1 VSTQPRLS
9 VGLPVYNGE
18 KYIAESIESL
28 LGQSYKDFEL
38 IISDNASTDST
49 ADICRRYAGQ
59 DSRIRYIR
67 QPRNLGLSAN
77 HNFVAEQSR
86 GEFFKWAAADDLY
99 GRDLLQS
106 CVDALDQHP
115 DVVLAHS
122 WTAAIDG
129 AGNVMQAYKYPL
141 STDSPSASERFRSFM
156 FGSSGLF
163 DDPGSRDHRLIRLD
177 NQGILRACDE
187 YGVIRTKI
195 LRQIAP
201 HDSYHHQDRIVVCE
215 LLLHGPF
222 HETPDWLYFRRDH
235 DDRVYRSSGANKSSL
250 RARCE
255 VLDPRR
261 ANRLKHPTARL
272 VAEYFWGYVGAIR
285 RAPLSSADRR
295 ECYRHLTQWMA
306 DRAVSSVVPRHLE
319 PIDQQLSAVHENHA
333 GSVRPD
339 VSGREGRS

>member
-1 VSTQPRLS
+1 VNTVPRLS

-18 KYIAESIESL
+18 KYLTESIESL

-49 ADICRRYAGQ
+49 ADICRRYANQ

-67 QPRNLGLSAN
+67 QPRNIGLAPN
-77 HNFVAEQSR
+77 HNFVVDKSR
-86 GEFFKWAAADDLY
+86 GEFFKWAASDDLY
-99 GRDLLQS
+99 ARDLLQS
-106 CVDALDQHP
+106 CVDALDAHP

-129 AGNVMQAYKYPL
+129 AGNIMQAYKYPL
-141 STDSPSASERFRSFM
+141 ATDSPSAPERFRSFM

-163 DDPGSRDHRLIRLD
+163 EDPDSKDHRLFRVD

-201 HDSYHHQDRIVVCE
+201 HGSYHHQDRIVVCE

-222 HETPDWLYFRRDH
+222 HETPDWMYLRREH
-235 DDRVYRSSGANKSSL
+235 GGRAYQSSTRDRCVI
-250 RARCE
+250 
-255 VLDPRR
+255 LDPQR
-261 ANRLKHPTARL
+261 ASRLRHPTARL
-272 VAEYFWGYVGAIR
+272 VAEYLWGYVAAIR

-295 ECYRHLTQWMA
+295 ECYRVLAHWMA
-306 DRAVSSVVPRHLE
+306 DRAASGVLPRHLE
-319 PIDQQLSAVHENHA
+319 PISDQLSGLHHNHA
-333 GSVRPD
+333 DSVRPV
-339 VSGREGRS
+339 VSGQEGRS